1 MIFKILLISVMCC
14 LCLSYDFAGWIP
26 IFSTPPPPKI
36 STVCLHH
43 EQTVAVVTNNQDGR
57 TEHCRLY
64 LAEQQSEMNKNQLL
78 QYFSQ
83 RMPVHN
89 ISFYEMLKIIEVCSD
104 LDYRDDVEDDVGD
117 VDVRSLTSGI
127 LPGTLWCGVNDA
139 AGGDWSKL
147 GTFWRLDKCC
157 RAHDLC
163 SVKVKPFQSRYGIL
177 NVAPYT
183 KTHCSCD
190 QMFYHCLKKVNSA
203 QSAGVGKLFFN
214 LLHIKCIE
222 ERTVQCDRGKECHRE
237 DRFFVINTKRKF

>member
-1 MIFKILLISVMCC
+1 MFV
-14 LCLSYDFAGWIP
+14 
-26 IFSTPPPPKI
+26 
-36 STVCLHH
+36 
-43 EQTVAVVTNNQDGR
+43 EGR

-163 SVKVKPFQSRYGIL
+163 SVKVITKTSSYFIFIVCNHSFIDYLSLNLSPQCIGIL
-177 NVAPYT
+177 ENVT
-183 KTHCSCD
+183 IILDS
-190 QMFYHCLKKVNSA
+190 LSWN
-203 QSAGVGKLFFN
+203 
-214 LLHIKCIE
+214 
-222 ERTVQCDRGKECHRE
+222 ERSE
-237 DRFFVINTKRKF
+237 